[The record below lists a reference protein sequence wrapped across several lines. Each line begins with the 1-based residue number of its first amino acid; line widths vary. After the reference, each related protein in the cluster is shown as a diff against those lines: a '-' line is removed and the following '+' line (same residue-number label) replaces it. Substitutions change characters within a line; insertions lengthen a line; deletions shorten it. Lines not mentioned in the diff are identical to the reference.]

1 MERHYDEDITKSEYV
16 LKMLHFIT
24 ININVQTNAHCSPGK
39 GQCYKTLC
47 LSLASFSS
55 LLVGKAGPYP
65 DEVSFTRSTL
75 G

>member
-1 MERHYDEDITKSEYV
+1 MMKISPKVNEYV

-39 GQCYKTLC
+39 GQCNKTLC
-47 LSLASFSS
+47 LSLESFSNM
-55 LLVGKAGPYP
+55 LVGKAVAYP
-65 DEVSFTRSTL
+65 NEVSFMWSTL